1 MKLIVQI
8 PCYNEQDT
16 IAETIADIPREIPGI
31 DQVEVLV
38 IDDGSTDQTA
48 RVAREAGADYIVTNM
63 TNLGLARTFAVG
75 TDYCLQAGADII
87 VNTDGDHQ
95 YRGMDIPRI
104 IAPILANQADIVIGN
119 RQPSTIAHFSRL
131 KRLLQGIGSK
141 VVRGLSGLDVPDP
154 VSGLRAISREAALR
168 LNIISTF
175 SYTTE
180 MVIQAG
186 RRHMTVASV
195 PVTTNHVTRISRL
208 APTVARFVL
217 NSLVTM
223 LRMYAMYQPL
233 RMFFY
238 ISGMLTLI
246 GIIPI
251 VRYLFYYLAD
261 QGAGHIQSLILGG
274 VFLIIG
280 AAAFLIGLLA
290 DLISFNRQLLE
301 MTLEKTRRI
310 ELSRNHNNTDN

>member
-1 MKLIVQI
+1 MKLIVQV

-16 IAETIADIPREIPGI
+16 IAETIADIPRDIPGI
-31 DQVEVLV
+31 DRVEVLV

-48 RVAREAGADYIVTNM
+48 RVAREAGADYIVSNM

-75 TDYCLQAGADII
+75 INYCLQAGADII

-95 YRGMDIPRI
+95 YHGSDIQHI
-104 IAPILANQADIVIGN
+104 IVPILEHRADIVIGD
-119 RQPSTIAHFSRL
+119 RQPSTTPHFSRL
-131 KRLLQGIGSK
+131 KRLLQYFGSK
-141 VVRGLSGLDVPDP
+141 VVKRLSGLDIPDP

-168 LNIISTF
+168 LNIISSF

-186 RRHMTVASV
+186 KRHMVVVSV
-195 PVTTNHVTRISRL
+195 PVTTNDVARASRL

-238 ISGMLTLI
+238 ISGFLSLI

-251 VRYLFYYLAD
+251 IRYLLYYLAG
-261 QGAGHIQSLILGG
+261 QGAGHVQSLILGG

-280 AAAFLIGLLA
+280 AVAFLIGLLA

-301 MTLEKTRRI
+301 LVLEKTRRI
-310 ELSRNHNNTDN
+310 EFSRNRNNTEN

>member
-16 IAETIADIPREIPGI
+16 IAETIADIPRDIPGV

-48 RVAREAGADYIVTNM
+48 GLAREAGADYIVSNM
-63 TNLGLARTFAVG
+63 TNLGLARTFSVG
-75 TDYCLQAGADII
+75 INFCLQAGADII

-95 YRGMDIPRI
+95 YRGSDIQHVITPVLENR
-104 IAPILANQADIVIGN
+104 ADIVIGD
-119 RQPSTIAHFSRL
+119 RQPSTTPHFSRL
-131 KRLLQGIGSK
+131 KRLLQYLGSK
-141 VVRGLSGLDVPDP
+141 VVKRLSGLDIPDP

-168 LNIISTF
+168 LNIISSF

-186 RRHMTVASV
+186 KRHMVVVSV
-195 PVTTNHVTRISRL
+195 PVTTNNVARASRL
-208 APTVARFVL
+208 APNIARFVL

-238 ISGMLTLI
+238 ISGSLLLI

-251 VRYLFYYLAD
+251 IRYLLYYLAG
-261 QGAGHIQSLILGG
+261 QGAGHVQSLILGG

-301 MTLEKTRRI
+301 LVLEKTRRI
-310 ELSRNHNNTDN
+310 EFSRKQNSTEN